1 MRGGPAVRGA
11 RCAAA
16 AASGRGSVV
25 RCGDIGR
32 PISPAEATAANVRS
46 IAAFAIFAVFYAT
59 LRGITTLRAVQSI
72 TMYLCTQCDT
82 YIHETGTHF

>member
-11 RCAAA
+11 QCAAA
-16 AASGRGSVV
+16 ATSGRGSVV

-46 IAAFAIFAVFYAT
+46 IAAFAIFGCV
-59 LRGITTLRAVQSI
+59 L
-72 TMYLCTQCDT
+72 CDT
-82 YIHETGTHF
+82 SWNYDSQSTVY

>member
-11 RCAAA
+11 QCAAA
-16 AASGRGSVV
+16 ATSGRGSVV

-46 IAAFAIFAVFYAT
+46 IAAFAIFAVFMRHFAE
-59 LRGITTLRAVQSI
+59 LRLSEQYKA
-72 TMYLCTQCDT
+72 
-82 YIHETGTHF
+82 